1 MRYIRKFNL
10 LFFFKLFGVDYFKVR
25 YGFDIIKTYNVKYT
39 QSQTP
44 LLNKEKL
51 KRSLFQYF
59 SQYEVTMVLNVF

>member
-25 YGFDIIKTYNVKYT
+25 YGFDIIKTYNIKYT

-51 KRSLFQYF
+51 
-59 SQYEVTMVLNVF
+59 

>member
-25 YGFDIIKTYNVKYT
+25 YEFDIIKTYNVKYT

-44 LLNKEKL
+44 LLNRKNCREV
-51 KRSLFQYF
+51 YF
-59 SQYEVTMVLNVF
+59 NIFHNMK